1 MEMRYLYFAALI
13 VGATL
18 AGYVARRHGLSERL
32 AELLMTLVA
41 VCGYSTV
48 GPLSVWVTPLQ
59 GSDGWLP
66 VLGALHVAIM
76 TGLALAAGRW
86 ATRDPQMQGVLAISG
101 GSGNTGF
108 TMGGFVFWILF
119 GDQGLGKT
127 GIYGIMWQFM
137 IVGVSYPLARRFS
150 RQGGPAKP
158 FATLLKESVLDYRS
172 IGLPMIVLG
181 MLLPTWHI
189 ARPAWVDEYRVVDI
203 LTYGTTAMAYFAI
216 GLRLHFTSLW
226 PLRKLI
232 AVLAGVR
239 FVLGLG
245 VAIVLVW
252 LASLSP
258 WPLAPVSLWVFLICS
273 FCPSAVTGVAICN
286 MFNLR
291 PREASVLFA
300 SNTAL
305 YVAVLLPVVVA
316 VVRAFGPVL
325 SPAG

>member
-1 MEMRYLYFAALI
+1 MEMRYVYFAALI

-18 AGYVARRHGLSERL
+18 AGYVARRRGLSERL

-48 GPLSVWVTPLQ
+48 GLLSVWVTPLQ
-59 GSDGWLP
+59 GSDVWLP

-76 TGLALAAGRW
+76 TGLALAASRY
-86 ATRDPQMQGVLAISG
+86 ASHDPQLRGVMAVAG
-101 GSGNTGF
+101 GIGNTGF
-108 TMGGFVFWILF
+108 TMGGFVCWILF

-127 GIYGIMWQFM
+127 GIYGIMWAFM
-137 IVGVSYPLARRFS
+137 IVGVTYPLARRFS
-150 RQGGPAKP
+150 RTGGPAKP
-158 FATLLKESVLDYRS
+158 FVRLLIESLLDYRS

-181 MLLPTWHI
+181 MLLSAWQVP
-189 ARPAWVDEYRVVDI
+189 RPLWVDEYRVVDI
-203 LTYGTTAMAYFAI
+203 LTYGTTALAYFAI

-226 PLRKLI
+226 PLRRLI

-239 FVLGLG
+239 FVLALG
-245 VAIVLVW
+245 VAVVLVY
-252 LASLSP
+252 LAGLSP

-273 FCPSAVTGVAICN
+273 FCPTAVTGVAVCN

-316 VVRAFGPVL
+316 MARAFGPA
-325 SPAG
+325 P